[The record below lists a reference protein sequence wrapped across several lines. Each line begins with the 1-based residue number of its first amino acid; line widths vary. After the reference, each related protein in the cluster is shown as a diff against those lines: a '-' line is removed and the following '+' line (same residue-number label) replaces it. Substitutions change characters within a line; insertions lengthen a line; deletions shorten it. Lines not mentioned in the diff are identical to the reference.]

1 MGGAVLR
8 RFIQDNGMKKHWNP
22 LQAWR
27 PELPKSSG
35 KPMARSANSADRA
48 PGVGA
53 ATLPRSVMPGQ
64 VVVIL
69 PVYNEQACIGT
80 TFEAIR
86 GYLYTH
92 PNYRFV
98 FVNDGSTDRTR
109 EILTGAIKA
118 AQDPRLQLMS
128 YSPRGGKGYAI
139 KVGMEQA
146 QGDFLCYL
154 DSDLAYSLEHLDRL
168 VEKLHHCDVAI
179 GCRSL
184 VASNP
189 QGLRPSRKVAG
200 KTFNWLSRKLLNLNY
215 RDMQAGLKGFRRES
229 AQDLFGHQSLMGF
242 SFDVELIYLAQ
253 KRGYRIGEVPA
264 AVSRAHQQKISKV
277 NLLQDSLCM
286 LRDLFGIRINDIM
299 GRYR

>member
-1 MGGAVLR
+1 
-8 RFIQDNGMKKHWNP
+8 MKKYWNP

-27 PELPKSSG
+27 PDGRTAKSPVG
-35 KPMARSANSADRA
+35 GRSNPADRGSA
-48 PGVGA
+48 S
-53 ATLPRSVMPGQ
+53 ATLPRRVTPGQ

-69 PVYNEQACIGT
+69 PVYNEQACISN

-109 EILTGAIKA
+109 EILTRAIKA

-139 KVGMEQA
+139 KTGMEQA
-146 QGDFLCYL
+146 QGEFLCYL

-168 VEKLHHCDVAI
+168 VEALHHYDVAI

-189 QGLRPSRKVAG
+189 QGLSLNRKVAG
-200 KTFNWLSRKLLNLNY
+200 KTFNWLSRKLLNLAY
-215 RDMQAGLKGFRRES
+215 RDMQAGLKGFRREA
-229 AQDLFGHQSLMGF
+229 AQDLFSHQALMGF

-253 KRGYRIGEVPA
+253 KRGYRIGEIPA

-277 NLLQDSLCM
+277 NLLQDSLRM
-286 LRDLFGIRINDIM
+286 LRDLFGIRINDVM